1 MNSGLEHLLEV
12 LVYTNN
18 STENVYYIDA
28 PLVDL
33 SLHGLYVRALWAL
46 FDRRAKLRE
55 NKATP
60 NHFRPRIEN
69 CSNHANDEAM
79 IHN

>member
-1 MNSGLEHLLEV
+1 MRVNSGLEHLLEV

-33 SLHGLYVRALWAL
+33 SLHGLYVRAL
-46 FDRRAKLRE
+46 
-55 NKATP
+55 
-60 NHFRPRIEN
+60 
-69 CSNHANDEAM
+69 
-79 IHN
+79 